1 MLRSITSGFASRF
14 ALRQCANAS
23 ATLNAL
29 NKAIAIIEF
38 TPAGIIL
45 NANDLFLSRMGYRP
59 DEIQGQHHRMFCP
72 AELVSSPKYQAFW
85 QRLER
90 GESFSNKFCG
100 WINRGVRSGW
110 KRTMCRCAT
119 VKESH

>member
-45 NANDLFLSRMGYRP
+45 NANDLFLSRMGYRL

-90 GESFSNKFCG
+90 GESFSNKFLRLDKQG
-100 WINRGVRSGW
+100 RPVWL
-110 KRTMCRCAT
+110 
-119 VKESH
+119 